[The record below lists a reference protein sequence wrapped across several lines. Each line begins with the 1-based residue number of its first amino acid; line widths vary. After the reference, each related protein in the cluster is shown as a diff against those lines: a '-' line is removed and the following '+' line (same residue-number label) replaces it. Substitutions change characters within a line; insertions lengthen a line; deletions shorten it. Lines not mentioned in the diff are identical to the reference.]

1 MLPQRQKSFGVKWQK
16 VKQSILSSQITKL
29 KTWQMQCCEKH
40 WQGTCKPTYVEVWR
54 LFLKFLYDRLCNSI
68 SKMERE
74 NRKESIKIAVES
86 VVDITMQS
94 LKTSPQVLNNPAT
107 ASKRRTNKKIE
118 TPLSCIKLKGS

>member
-1 MLPQRQKSFGVKWQK
+1 
-16 VKQSILSSQITKL
+16 
-29 KTWQMQCCEKH
+29 
-40 WQGTCKPTYVEVWR
+40 
-54 LFLKFLYDRLCNSI
+54 
-68 SKMERE
+68 MEHE
-74 NRKESIKIAVES
+74 NRKESIKIAVEN